1 MHPRPGAHPG
11 YGYSSH
17 PSGYQHG
24 PSAWGLTPSRIST
37 SSRCREERSLAYATS
52 AKGKS
57 TLTLMAIVGGA
68 IVNVPVTALIGYM
81 LARKKSPQV
90 RKQWAKNGALLGAA
104 FTAAGAIRTYSSLQT
119 LPLTA
124 RSQVA

>member
-1 MHPRPGAHPG
+1 MHPLPAAHPG

-24 PSAWGLTPSRIST
+24 PSAWGLTPS
-37 SSRCREERSLAYATS
+37 EERSLAYATS

-68 IVNVPVTALIGYM
+68 IVNVPVTALIGYA